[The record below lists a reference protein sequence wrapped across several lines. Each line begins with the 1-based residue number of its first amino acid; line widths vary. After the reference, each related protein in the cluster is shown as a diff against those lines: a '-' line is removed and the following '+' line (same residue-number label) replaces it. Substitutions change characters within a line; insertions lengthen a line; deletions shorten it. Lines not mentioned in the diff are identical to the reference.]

1 MRGENAPGFQDRQRE
16 FAAHIRH
23 PQRHAAPLDVEPR
36 RMRVYVD
43 LFFRNISNLL
53 AGTFRV
59 TRELLGEAA
68 WQALVRRYLHEHA
81 ATSPYFLHLPQE
93 FLEFLV
99 GIDLASAGLPAF
111 LPELCH
117 YEWVELALDVD
128 DEEIDAPHIDP
139 EGDIVDGRPVWSPV
153 ARSLCYRFPVH
164 QIGPGHRPE
173 VAPESP
179 TYVIV
184 YRDRGDRVRFMGSN
198 VVTARLATLIQDA
211 ALPTGRAMVE
221 QMASELP
228 DLPPEAVLRGGLET
242 LQRLRLADIIAGA
255 SRV

>member
-1 MRGENAPGFQDRQRE
+1 MRGENAPGFQHRQRE

-23 PQRHAAPLDVEPR
+23 PELHPAPADVEPR

-68 WQALVRRYLHEHA
+68 WQALVRRYVHEHV
-81 ATSPYFLHLPQE
+81 ATSPYFLQLPQE
-93 FLEFLV
+93 FMEFLV
-99 GIDLASAGLPAF
+99 GIDLAAAGLPAF

-128 DEEIDAPHIDP
+128 EAEIDAPHVDP
-139 EGDIVDGRPVWSPV
+139 EGDIVDGQPVWSPL

-164 QIGPGHRPE
+164 QIGPDHRPDE
-173 VAPESP
+173 PPAAP

-184 YRDRGDRVRFMGSN
+184 YRDRADRVRFMGSN
-198 VVTARLATLIQDA
+198 VVTARLATLIQA
-211 ALPTGRAMVE
+211 AAVPTGRAMVE
-221 QMASELP
+221 QVASELP
-228 DLPPEAVLRGGLET
+228 QLPRDQVLRGGLET